1 MKVAIILSNVSML
14 KDFARSQAGSHI
26 CHQSGSG
33 NILEMVQDSE
43 TDTIKY

>member
-1 MKVAIILSNVSML
+1 ML

-26 CHQSGSG
+26 RYQSGSG

-43 TDTIKY
+43 KNTIKY